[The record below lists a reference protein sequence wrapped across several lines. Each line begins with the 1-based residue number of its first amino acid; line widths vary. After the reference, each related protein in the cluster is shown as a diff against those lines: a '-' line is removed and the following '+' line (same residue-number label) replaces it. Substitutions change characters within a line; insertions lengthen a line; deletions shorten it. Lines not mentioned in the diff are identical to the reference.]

1 MNANS
6 AASTTPAQRRG
17 YALGMLLKRG
27 YWQIKALESRLAERV
42 QVVGVPTGRQLV
54 RSGFLIAG
62 LVMLGALLVLSFWML
77 LSLLSLSILYW
88 VIVNHRF
95 NNSKDVY
102 WHQAYGDP
110 HGEYELNRTPG
121 QPDLDDK

>member
-1 MNANS
+1 MNANG
-6 AASTTPAQRRG
+6 AASTSPALRRG
-17 YALGMLLKRG
+17 YALGILLKRG
-27 YWQIKALESRLAERV
+27 CWRIKALESRLAERV
-42 QVVGVPTGRQLV
+42 QLAGVPASQWLV
-54 RSGFLIAG
+54 RGGFLIAG

-95 NNSKDVY
+95 NSSKDVY

-121 QPDLDDK
+121 QPDFDDK